1 MEKAGGSEV
10 LISFLSYF
18 FFFFSYLT
26 FKRGCGPLNTQQRQT
41 SQHFTRTRS
50 PTTVTGRKR
59 YLCWPLTSMSP
70 AAPPNVLQVFGL
82 FLSLFKVKIK
92 VLVTQSCPILC
103 DPMDCSLP
111 GFSVHGFSRKEYWS
125 EQSLPFPRDRPNPRD
140 ETQVSHIAGRF
151 LTI

>member
-18 FFFFSYLT
+18 FFFFIISLLNEGVGHLT
-26 FKRGCGPLNTQQRQT
+26 HSKGKHH
-41 SQHFTRTRS
+41 SIFTRTRS

-125 EQSLPFPRDRPNPRD
+125 E
-140 ETQVSHIAGRF
+140 
-151 LTI
+151 